1 MQKRREI
8 VTDSTLEHF
17 SKTLYEAAKLS
28 GTTVY
33 TITRP
38 IYLNMCKIHNLDG
51 WTKDQ
56 IQSYDKG
63 WAGLRKDALR
73 ETKNEN
79 SGQYDFSVHWN
90 TVVDNAEDDYEV
102 GMDEE
107 AEEDTEETI
116 FPNDEREKYLASYS
130 RFVKTHHYAPTMSI
144 FRKWYGSPISRAV
157 YDNIYDLDEDYRCLC
172 KEEAKKNLF
181 DKYSWNDEYKD
192 AFRKEVKKHKTFV
205 LTSIGSFCEVNWD
218 FIRALENYSKEN
230 NAMLIGLPLFR
241 RCGKSVTDFST
252 DSRLNDVLWLPFE
265 DVKLNNNLMVQVIK
279 ASCTAKSTI
288 TGLNQIVAKYD
299 SSIIAAGINQQLR
312 YIPVLKHKTPNMIAS
327 TGCATYYTPIKR
339 GKCQVPTK
347 AEKLAS
353 ERTSIMGALV
363 VELGDNDTFTVR
375 NLEADENGNVIDLGV
390 MYGKDSVEPVD
401 ESTFIIG
408 DLHAPQHNAE
418 LLQSNI
424 EAIKNYGCRAVVL
437 HDGVNMTYISH
448 HNADQAITRAQ
459 LVEEGSADIL
469 VEVTAFANVLRQ
481 LTEIETVEEVI
492 IPYSNHPA
500 HFDKFI
506 QDIGRMAKDDINLRT
521 SLMTALAMLDDKNTL
536 QYLVEEVVKFKND
549 KLRWISE
556 DTGVEHYGVQVGLH
570 GSERVNG
577 GRMTSTSTNNAFRKT
592 VLAHKHSAGID
603 GDTITVGIA
612 CEKDQG
618 YNHGLSSWTESSAIV
633 YPNGT
638 VQLLTFVNVKGEYI
652 LWL

>member
-1 MQKRREI
+1 M
-8 VTDSTLEHF
+8 TDSTLEHF
-17 SKTLYEAAKLS
+17 SKTLHEAAKLS

-38 IYLNMCKIHNLDG
+38 IYLNMCEALNLNG
-51 WTKDQ
+51 WTKEQ
-56 IQSYDKG
+56 IQAYGKG
-63 WAGLRKDALR
+63 WSGLRKDALK
-73 ETKNEN
+73 ELKNH
-79 SGQYDFSVHWN
+79 V
-90 TVVDNAEDDYEV
+90 EDKSIFAVKKEPV
-102 GMDEE
+102 TEE
-107 AEEDTEETI
+107 PSTESNEDTGSDFI
-116 FPNDEREKYLASYS
+116 NGIQNERDALLSAYN
-130 RFVKTHHYAPTMSI
+130 RFVKTYKYAPNLAT
-144 FRKWYGSPISRAV
+144 FRNYYGSIPKYI
-157 YDNIYDLDEDYRCLC
+157 YNNIFELDEDYRCLFNSDA
-172 KEEAKKNLF
+172 EQNLF
-181 DKYSWNDEYKD
+181 DRHSWTEEYQK
-192 AFRKEVKKHKTFV
+192 AFREEVKKHKTFV
-205 LTSIGSFCEVNWD
+205 LTSIGSFCDVDWD
-218 FIRALENYSKEN
+218 FIHSLENYAKEN
-230 NAMLIGLPLFR
+230 NAMIIGLPLFR
-241 RCGKSVTDFST
+241 RYGKSIMDFST
-252 DSRLNDVLWLPFE
+252 DNKLRQSLWIPFE
-265 DVKLNNNLMVQVIK
+265 DVILNNNLMVQVIK
-279 ASCTAKSTI
+279 ANCTTKSTI
-288 TGLNQIVAKYD
+288 TGLNQMVAKYN
-299 SSIIAAGINQQLR
+299 SSIIVAGINQQLR
-312 YIPVLKHKTPNMIAS
+312 YIPVLKDKTPNMIAS
-327 TGCATYYTPIKR
+327 TGCATYYTSVQKDKTP
-339 GKCQVPTK
+339 VPTK

-353 ERTSIMGALV
+353 TRNAIMGALIV
-363 VELGDNDTFTVR
+363 DLGDNDTFTVR
-375 NLEADENGNVIDLGV
+375 NVEADKYGNIIDLGIL
-390 MYGKDSVEPVD
+390 YSDGHTEPID

-459 LVEEGSADIL
+459 LVEDGRADIL
-469 VEVTAFANVLRQ
+469 VEVTAFADVLKQ
-481 LTEIETVEEVI
+481 LTDIETVEEVI

-500 HFDKFI
+500 HFDRFI

-536 QYLVEEVVKFKND
+536 QYLVEEVIGFKSD

-556 DTGVEHYGVQVGLH
+556 DTGVEHYGVQIGLH

-603 GDTITVGIA
+603 GDTVTVGIA